1 MKIKALLERVH
12 SRWDASV
19 TADLAMIPSLQL
31 LFILTNLKPT
41 TKVSEL
47 RVDMK
52 YTLLGQR
59 CAMAHD
65 RLAEHSGSNWR
76 RVAEPVLGAGVNISE
91 ESVHRVALECG
102 WQVTW
107 MTDEVTTYAQR
118 RSAAR
123 QSADTQGRLSFTR
136 GPAPVAPTGVPS
148 QGGVPTSV
156 VSDPAPVAQ
165 EMRYRKAEC
174 QTLSFLIL
182 CLRLLLFPIQAKQP
196 MAGRLGLGNKAECR
210 FNSRL
215 SPLVLLLVLIQARQP
230 MMAARLQEGNKAE
243 CRVLCKKAECQLI
256 GLLLMP

>member
-1 MKIKALLERVH
+1 
-12 SRWDASV
+12 
-19 TADLAMIPSLQL
+19 MIPSLQL

-136 GPAPVAPTGVPS
+136 GPAPVAPTGVHHKAECRPQS
-148 QGGVPTSV
+148 FLILLQLP
-156 VSDPAPVAQ
+156 Q
-165 EMRYRKAEC
+165 EMWYRKAEC

-215 SPLVLLLVLIQARQP
+215 SPS
-230 MMAARLQEGNKAE
+230 
-243 CRVLCKKAECQLI
+243 CCSSF
-256 GLLLMP
+256 